1 MHLPTY
7 NVDICFVLQAF
18 EGWLDLIQIL
28 CMVKFAYIIAIIQT
42 SRAITRIEKKTSLE
56 AKNIKLVIQS
66 ACLPFLRR
74 ATLLVQFIT
83 CNELDG
89 KYQGSGIMLM
99 DPTYLEQ
106 SLQLQ
111 DIWRI
116 FVINQG
122 MTWFTTLCNACA
134 HCG

>member
-7 NVDICFVLQAF
+7 NVDIYFVLQAF

-42 SRAITRIEKKTSLE
+42 SRAITRIERKASLE

-89 KYQGSGIMLM
+89 KYQGSGLYMNKMI
-99 DPTYLEQ
+99 
-106 SLQLQ
+106 SS
-111 DIWRI
+111 
-116 FVINQG
+116 
-122 MTWFTTLCNACA
+122 
-134 HCG
+134 